1 MQVSRGR
8 EAKPVRSGAVG
19 EVLDFG
25 GLLQACPDAIWIQ
38 GGALVVYANAAAL
51 HLFGAAAASDL
62 AGTPWRRLVAPE
74 CWAVFES
81 HRARPAAEV
90 PAPVARL
97 AMTCLTL
104 AGGDFAAESTASHVE
119 FKGRPAVMWVTRPIA
134 ERKHIDWE
142 LGEQHARL
150 ERLVLER
157 TAELRQALAD
167 ARLSDLAKDAFLAN
181 VSHELRT
188 PLSGMIGLVDLAL
201 KHCRDAV
208 LREHLEKMART
219 GKHLSRIIDDL
230 LDLSKVVAGR
240 MVLEAIPFSLRETL
254 LHAQEVIAHKAD
266 AKGLRLRFRA
276 DNDVPDALLGD
287 PVRIE
292 QILLNLVG
300 NAIKFTASGRVDL
313 HVSLTTRGGDHVRL
327 AINVEDTGIG
337 MTTEEISGLFQPF
350 AQANAATT
358 RHYGGTGL
366 GLALSQRL
374 AEAMG
379 GHISVR
385 SRKGNGSVFT
395 FGLRLPLA
403 GAPGST
409 APAPVATP
417 THHDQARVLLVE
429 DDPLN
434 VEIVT
439 EMLQAVGIYPCL
451 AGNGHEAVSLL
462 SEQGP
467 AAFDLVLMDVQMPVM
482 DGHAATRVIR
492 SWPGFAALPIV
503 AMTAHVMEHERQASI
518 AIGMNDHLGKP
529 IDGASFYALLDT
541 WLPRGKAAASMP
553 VAERPPP
560 EQPVAPQS
568 LHGLDVAAAIER
580 FAGNEQR
587 YRYWLGRFVEE
598 SPTLAPEV
606 RRALAAGDDQQAA
619 ALVHSF
625 KGGAGTLGLNALYA
639 LAAEL
644 EAEIRGGRSAVP
656 GLRRLE
662 RAIDETRREINGMLG
677 A

>member
-1 MQVSRGR
+1 MHGATKRKPNPSRPGPL
-8 EAKPVRSGAVG
+8 ANGP
-19 EVLDFG
+19 DFG
-25 GLLQACPDAIWIQ
+25 GLLKACPDAIWIQ
-38 GGALVVYANAAAL
+38 SEELVAFANAAASR
-51 HLFGAAAASDL
+51 LFGAAAATDL
-62 AGTPWRRLVAPE
+62 AGLPWRSLVAPE
-74 CWAVFES
+74 CWTVVES
-81 HRARPAAEV
+81 LSSIPV
-90 PAPVARL
+90 PAFASPVHRL

-104 AGGDFAAESTASHVE
+104 DGGDFAAESTASHVE

-134 ERKHIDWE
+134 ARKHIDWD

-150 ERLVLER
+150 ERQVLER

-167 ARLSDLAKDAFLAN
+167 ARLSDRAKDAFLAN

-188 PLSGMIGLVDLAL
+188 PLGGMIGLVDLAL
-201 KHCRDAV
+201 RHCRDAV
-208 LREHLEKMART
+208 LREYLEKMARA
-219 GKHLSRIIDDL
+219 GRHLSRIIDDL

-240 MVLEAIPFSLRETL
+240 MELEAIPFSLRETL
-254 LHAQEVIAHKAD
+254 LHAQEVISHKAD
-266 AKGLRLRFRA
+266 AKGLQLRFRA
-276 DNDVPDALLGD
+276 DNDVPDALVGD
-287 PVRIE
+287 SVRIE

-300 NAIKFTASGRVDL
+300 NAIKFTGSGRVDL
-313 HVSLTTRGGDHVRL
+313 HVSLTTRGSDHVRV
-327 AINVEDTGIG
+327 AIDVEDTGIG
-337 MTTEEISGLFQPF
+337 MSAEEISGLFQPF

-358 RHYGGTGL
+358 RNYGGTGL

-385 SRKGNGSVFT
+385 SCKGQGSVFT

-403 GAPGST
+403 SAPESA
-409 APAPVATP
+409 APAPAVTP
-417 THHDQARVLLVE
+417 TQHDQARVLLVE

-434 VEIVT
+434 VEIVS

-451 AGNGHEAVSLL
+451 AGNGHEAVSIL
-462 SEQGP
+462 SREGP

-492 SWPGFAALPIV
+492 SWQGFADLPIV
-503 AMTAHVMEHERQASI
+503 AMTAHVLEHERQASI

-529 IDGASFYALLDT
+529 IDGANFYALLDT
-541 WLPRGKAAASMP
+541 WLPRGQAADAVPVVERAAAGRL
-553 VAERPPP
+553 AAPPP
-560 EQPVAPQS
+560 LQA
-568 LHGLDVAAAIER
+568 LDVAAAIER

-587 YRYWLGRFVEE
+587 YRHWLGRFVEE
-598 SPTLAPEV
+598 CPNLAPDV

-625 KGGAGTLGLNALYA
+625 KGSAGTLGLNALHA

-644 EAEIRGGRSAVP
+644 EAEIHGGGSAVS
-656 GLRRLE
+656 GLRQLE
-662 RAIDETRREINGMLG
+662 RAIDEARREIIRMLG
-677 A
+677 S

>member
-1 MQVSRGR
+1 MQVSPGR
-8 EAKPVRSGAVG
+8 KRKPVRSDAVG
-19 EVLDFG
+19 KAPDFG
-25 GLLQACPDAIWIQ
+25 GLLKDCPDAVWIQ
-38 GGALVVYANAAAL
+38 IEDSVVFANVAAL
-51 HLFGAAAASDL
+51 RLFGATTASNL
-62 AGTPWRRLVAPE
+62 VGMPWRRLVAPE
-74 CWAVFES
+74 CWTVVES
-81 HRARPAAEV
+81 NRALPAAAL

-119 FKGRPAVMWVTRPIA
+119 FKGRPAVMWVTRPIT

-150 ERLVLER
+150 EQMVLER

-188 PLSGMIGLVDLAL
+188 PLGGMIGLVDLAL
-201 KHCRDAV
+201 KQCREAA

-230 LDLSKVVAGR
+230 LDLSKVAAGR
-240 MVLEAIPFSLRETL
+240 MVLEVIPFSLRETL
-254 LHAQEVIAHKAD
+254 LHAQDVIAHKAD

-300 NAIKFTASGRVDL
+300 NAIKFTANGRVDL
-313 HVSLTTRGGDHVRL
+313 HVSLTTCDRDQLRL

-337 MTTEEISGLFQPF
+337 MTAEEISGLFQPF

-358 RHYGGTGL
+358 RNFGGTGL

-385 SRKGNGSVFT
+385 SRKGHGSVFT
-395 FGLRLPLA
+395 FGLRLSLA
-403 GAPGST
+403 SAPESM
-409 APAPVATP
+409 APAPAAAP
-417 THHDQARVLLVE
+417 TLHDQARVLLVE

-482 DGHAATRVIR
+482 DGHTATRVIR
-492 SWPGFAALPIV
+492 SWPGFATLPIV
-503 AMTAHVMEHERQASI
+503 AMTAHVMEHERQAGI

-541 WLPRGKAAASMP
+541 WLPRGQAAAAAP
-553 VAERPPP
+553 AVAPLSG
-560 EQPVAPQS
+560 QPVAPLS
-568 LHGLDVAAAIER
+568 LQGLDVTAAIER

-587 YRYWLGRFVEE
+587 YRHWLCRFVEE
-598 SPTLAPEV
+598 SLDLAPNV

-625 KGGAGTLGLNALYA
+625 KGGAGTLGLNALHA

-644 EAEIRGGRSAVP
+644 EAEIRGGRSAAP
-656 GLRRLE
+656 GLRQLE
-662 RAIDETRREINGMLG
+662 RAIDEARREINGMPG
-677 A
+677 S